1 MLKSIGFFLILGTS
15 LFILKSHFKP
25 ERQEQTIVISREK
38 IREVREKSFSKNGK
52 FEKGLFDSLIQVEIT
67 NEILFREALNLKI
80 NESDPTVRKWLVK
93 NMRFMLKRDG
103 SPEKD
108 DDYYFK
114 KALELGMDKEDL
126 VVRRMLI
133 QRVKSLL
140 PFKNTLQEPNL
151 EDIKNYQKEN
161 FSKFS
166 SPSLIKFS
174 QIFFKKS
181 EKAKTLLSIKD
192 IKKWKSESDDF
203 HMGSSLTL
211 SKKEI
216 KKSLGKKF
224 YRELS
229 SLKEKK
235 WSKPIA
241 STFGY
246 HLVRIEKVIPKRPHP
261 LSLVKSRIRLLIIEE
276 RKKRALF
283 EEIQNLRRYY
293 NVVLKEV

>member
-1 MLKSIGFFLILGTS
+1 MLKSIGVFLILGMG
-15 LFILKSHFKP
+15 LFILKSQVKA
-25 ERQEQTIVISREK
+25 EREEQTIVISREK
-38 IREVREKSFSKNGK
+38 IKEAREKSFSKDGK
-52 FEKGLFDSLIQVEIT
+52 FEKSLFDSLIQVEVT
-67 NEILFREALNLKI
+67 NEILFREALNLKL
-80 NESDPTVRKWLVK
+80 NESDPTVKSWLIK
-93 NMRFMLKRDG
+93 NMRFMLKRKF
-103 SPEKD
+103 SPDKD

-114 KALELGMDKEDL
+114 KALKLGMDREDL

-140 PFKNTLQEPNL
+140 PFKNTLQVPNI

-161 FSKFS
+161 FAKFS

-181 EKAKTLLSIKD
+181 EKAKTLSSIKD
-192 IKKWKSESDDF
+192 VKKWKSESDKF

-216 KKSLGKKF
+216 KKSFGKKF
-224 YRELS
+224 YKELS
-229 SLKEKK
+229 SLKGKK
-235 WSKPIA
+235 WSNPIA

-246 HLVRIEKVIPKRPHP
+246 HLVRIERVIPERPHP
-261 LSLVKSRIRLLIIEE
+261 LSLIKSRIRLLIIEE

-293 NVVLKEV
+293 NVVLEEV